1 MDVPGCF
8 QNSMENPYLPHAGMR
23 LIAGRFP
30 MEQPK
35 NPVPQWLQ
43 NLQDNS
49 WEIELLISGG
59 AVFTLLQFPD
69 LFLNFMRTVKITSDL
84 PGTALSM
91 IMGMACIKILTNGFI
106 LHLLLRAFWLAM
118 VCINYIYPQGIDGRK
133 MQKAYPFRS
142 RHVEGD
148 LRDQIMHV
156 DRLSGLV
163 IFMTI
168 ISSII
173 VIGFLAAL
181 IVILIGVERIEQSG
195 SIGVTISKAISYS
208 LLVYF
213 FDLLAMGLIRRIPLL
228 AWVLF
233 PFFYLFD
240 ILTFRSFY
248 ARPLAI
254 FSSNVRRP
262 AFVGGAM
269 AFILITGITTYIPLT
284 RSMHWPRLFD
294 ARKYRDQLTSSDKAM
309 VQRYYADQC
318 DPNRRGVVSIPSHL
332 IETNYLQV
340 NLLYDRW
347 MDGLLDNSH
356 PQKDKRFLSD
366 LIEMSLDDSLY
377 RNVEWMEV
385 RPEEDNQIGLVAI
398 VDISQLRNGAHK
410 IRIQSKELPDP
421 KYMKVRSE
429 LLYKVTIPFWKD
441 VH

>member
-1 MDVPGCF
+1 
-8 QNSMENPYLPHAGMR
+8 
-23 LIAGRFP
+23 

-84 PGTALSM
+84 PGTALSL

-133 MQKAYPFRS
+133 MQRAYPFRS

-148 LRDQIMHV
+148 LREQIMHV

-181 IVILIGVERIEQSG
+181 ILILFSIERLEQSG
-195 SIGVTISKAISYS
+195 GIAGAISEAISYL

-213 FDLLAMGLIRRIPLL
+213 VDLLSMGFIRRIPVL

-248 ARPLAI
+248 ARPLAM
-254 FSSNVRRP
+254 FSSNVQRP
-262 AFVGGAM
+262 AFVAGAM
-269 AFILITGITTYIPLT
+269 AFILITGVTTYIPLA
-284 RSMHWPRLFD
+284 RGMHWPRLFD
-294 ARKYRDQLTSSDKAM
+294 ARQYRDQLTSSNIAL

-332 IETNYLQV
+332 IENNYLQV

-366 LIEMSLDDSLY
+366 LIEIKLDDSLCQ
-377 RNVEWMEV
+377 NIAWMEV
-385 RPEEDNQIGLVAI
+385 KAEEDSQIGLVAI
-398 VDISQLRNGAHK
+398 LDISQLPNGAHK
-410 IRIQSKELPDP
+410 VKIQSKELPNA

-429 LLYKVTIPFWKD
+429 LLYKVSIPFWKD

>member
-1 MDVPGCF
+1 VISGG
-8 QNSMENPYLPHAGMR
+8 Y
-23 LIAGRFP
+23 P
-30 MEQPK
+30 MEHPK

-84 PGTALSM
+84 PGTALSL

-133 MQKAYPFRS
+133 MQRAYPFRS

-148 LRDQIMHV
+148 LREQIMQV

-173 VIGFLAAL
+173 LIGFLAAL
-181 IVILIGVERIEQSG
+181 ILILFGVERMEQMG
-195 SIGVTISKAISYS
+195 DIGGTISEAISYS

-213 FDLLAMGLIRRIPLL
+213 IDLLAMGLIRRIPGLSWL
-228 AWVLF
+228 LF
-233 PFFYLFD
+233 PFFYVLD

-248 ARPLAI
+248 ARPLAM

-269 AFILITGITTYIPLT
+269 AFILITGITTYIPLA
-284 RSMHWPRLFD
+284 RGMHWPRLFD
-294 ARKYRDQLTSSDKAM
+294 ARQYRNQLTSGDKTL
-309 VQRYYADQC
+309 VERYYADKC
-318 DPNRRGVVSIPSHL
+318 DPNRRGIVSIPSHL
-332 IETNYLQV
+332 IENNYLQV

-356 PQKDKRFLSD
+356 PERDKRFLSD
-366 LIEMSLDDSLY
+366 LIELRLDDSLCH
-377 RNVEWMEV
+377 NIDWMEV
-385 RPEEDNQIGLVAI
+385 KAEEDNMKGLVAM
-398 VDISQLRNGAHK
+398 VDISQLSNGAHTVQV
-410 IRIQSKELPDP
+410 QSKELPNA

-429 LLYKVTIPFWKD
+429 LLYKVSIPFWKD

>member
-1 MDVPGCF
+1 
-8 QNSMENPYLPHAGMR
+8 
-23 LIAGRFP
+23 

-84 PGTALSM
+84 PGTALSL

-133 MQKAYPFRS
+133 MQRAYPFRS

-148 LRDQIMHV
+148 LREQIMHV

-181 IVILIGVERIEQSG
+181 ILILFSIERLEQSG
-195 SIGVTISKAISYS
+195 GIAGAISEAISYL

-213 FDLLAMGLIRRIPLL
+213 VDLLSMGFIRRIPVL

-248 ARPLAI
+248 ARPLAM
-254 FSSNVRRP
+254 FSSNVQRP
-262 AFVGGAM
+262 AFVAGAM
-269 AFILITGITTYIPLT
+269 AFILITGVTTYIPLA
-284 RSMHWPRLFD
+284 RGMHWPRHKC
-294 ARKYRDQLTSSDKAM
+294 ARQYRDQLTSSNIAL

-332 IETNYLQV
+332 IENNYLQV

-366 LIEMSLDDSLY
+366 LIEIKLDDSLCQ
-377 RNVEWMEV
+377 NIAWMEV
-385 RPEEDNQIGLVAI
+385 KAEEDSQIGLVAI
-398 VDISQLRNGAHK
+398 LDISQLPNGAHK
-410 IRIQSKELPDP
+410 VKIQSKELPNA

-429 LLYKVTIPFWKD
+429 LLYKVSIPFWKD

>member
-1 MDVPGCF
+1 MI
-8 QNSMENPYLPHAGMR
+8 S
-23 LIAGRFP
+23 GRFP

-84 PGTALSM
+84 PGTALSL

-133 MQKAYPFRS
+133 MQRAYPFRS

-148 LRDQIMHV
+148 LREQIMHV

-181 IVILIGVERIEQSG
+181 ILILFSIERLEQSG
-195 SIGVTISKAISYS
+195 GIAGAISEAISYS

-213 FDLLAMGLIRRIPLL
+213 VDLLSMGFIRRIPVL

-248 ARPLAI
+248 ARPLAM
-254 FSSNVRRP
+254 FSSNVQRP
-262 AFVGGAM
+262 AFVAGAM
-269 AFILITGITTYIPLT
+269 AFILITGVTTYIPLA
-284 RSMHWPRLFD
+284 RGMHWPRLFD
-294 ARKYRDQLTSSDKAM
+294 ARQYRDQLTSSNIAL

-332 IETNYLQV
+332 IENNYLQV

-366 LIEMSLDDSLY
+366 LIEIKLDDSLCQ
-377 RNVEWMEV
+377 NIAWMEV
-385 RPEEDNQIGLVAI
+385 KAEEDSQIGLVAI
-398 VDISQLRNGAHK
+398 LDISQLPNGAHK
-410 IRIQSKELPDP
+410 VKIQSKELPNA

-429 LLYKVTIPFWKD
+429 LLYKVSIPFWKD

>member
-1 MDVPGCF
+1 
-8 QNSMENPYLPHAGMR
+8 
-23 LIAGRFP
+23 

-84 PGTALSM
+84 PGTALSL

-133 MQKAYPFRS
+133 MQRAYPFRS

-148 LRDQIMHV
+148 LREQIMQV

-173 VIGFLAAL
+173 LIGFLAAL
-181 IVILIGVERIEQSG
+181 ILILFGVEWLEKSG
-195 SIGVTISKAISYS
+195 PVMAMASELISYS
-208 LLVYF
+208 LLAYF
-213 FDLLAMGLIRRIPLL
+213 VDLLAMGFIRRIPVVSWL
-228 AWVLF
+228 LF
-233 PFFYLFD
+233 PFFYLID

-248 ARPLAI
+248 ARPLAM
-254 FSSNVRRP
+254 FSSNVQRP
-262 AFVGGAM
+262 AFISGAFV
-269 AFILITGITTYIPLT
+269 FILVTGVTTYIPLV

-294 ARKYRDQLTSSDKAM
+294 ARKYRDQLTSGDKAL
-309 VQRYYADQC
+309 VQRYYTDQC

-332 IETNYLQV
+332 IENNYLQV

-366 LIEMSLDDSLY
+366 LIEIRLDDSLCH
-377 RNVEWMEV
+377 NIDWMEV
-385 RPEEDNQIGLVAI
+385 RAEEDSQIGLVAM
-398 VDISQLRNGAHK
+398 VDISQLQNGAHK
-410 IRIQSKELPDP
+410 VRIQSKELPNP

-429 LLYKVTIPFWKD
+429 LLYKVAIPFWKD